1 MENEKITKS
10 FLNAIENKSL
20 SYNRVKQNLTE
31 NKSRMNTYREYL
43 EM

>member
-31 NKSRMNTYREYL
+31 NKTE
-43 EM
+43 